1 MELEVEKGDWLIL
14 KKNINVAGE
23 IFNKGIHAEVM
34 DIEDFIPKL
43 RILKNDV
50 EHIVYCISS
59 DLFEKIDIKEPV
71 NTIEEIDNDLILK
84 KGMIVE
90 NTGEIIIDKKV
101 IKKGSKF
108 LVMTNE
114 EYPFIIM
121 NSEDNGMFLK
131 TKMNNK
137 KDFII
142 VDSNM
147 ENTLQKW
154 NIKEIKFY
162 NEDSF
167 FNSGYQIIL
176 EKNGRSLNIKSHG
189 LMKKV
194 ITVLSDKE
202 IIDDLLSDIKKVLYK
217 DIEDKN
223 IIEYF
228 SEYIALRNY
237 AFKTFNKFIDEKKEN
252 KI

>member
-43 RILKNDV
+43 KILKDDV

-59 DLFEKIDIKEPV
+59 ELFEKIDIKESV
-71 NTIEEIDNDLILK
+71 NSTEVLDNDLILK
-84 KGMIVE
+84 KGMVIE
-90 NTGEIIIDKKV
+90 NTGELVIDKKI
-101 IKKGSKF
+101 IKKGTKF
-108 LVMTNE
+108 LVITNE
-114 EYPFIIM
+114 DYPFIIM

-131 TKMNNK
+131 TKIKNK

-142 VDSNM
+142 VNNNM

-154 NIKEIKFY
+154 DIKEIKFY

-176 EKNGRSLNIKSHG
+176 EKDGKALNIKSHG
-189 LMKKV
+189 LIKKV

-202 IIDDLLSDIKKVLYK
+202 IVNDLLSDIKKVLYK

-228 SEYIALRNY
+228 AEYIALRNY

>member
-14 KKNINVAGE
+14 KKNINVAGK

-43 RILKNDV
+43 KILKDDV

-59 DLFEKIDIKEPV
+59 ELFEKIDIKESV
-71 NTIEEIDNDLILK
+71 NSTEVLDNDLILK
-84 KGMIVE
+84 KGMVIE
-90 NTGEIIIDKKV
+90 NTGELVIDKKI
-101 IKKGSKF
+101 IKKGTKF

-114 EYPFIIM
+114 DYPFIIM

-131 TKMNNK
+131 TKIKNK

-142 VDSNM
+142 VNNNM

-154 NIKEIKFY
+154 DIKEIKFY

-176 EKNGRSLNIKSHG
+176 EKDGKALNIKSHG
-189 LMKKV
+189 LIKKV

-202 IIDDLLSDIKKVLYK
+202 IVNDLLSDIKKVLYK

-228 SEYIALRNY
+228 AEYIALRNY

>member
-14 KKNINVAGE
+14 KKNINVAGK

-43 RILKNDV
+43 KILKDDV

-59 DLFEKIDIKEPV
+59 ELFEKIDIKESV
-71 NTIEEIDNDLILK
+71 NSTEDLDNNLILK
-84 KGMIVE
+84 KGMVIE
-90 NTGEIIIDKKV
+90 NTDELVIDKKI
-101 IKKGSKF
+101 IKKGTKF

-114 EYPFIIM
+114 DYPFIIM

-131 TKMNNK
+131 TKIKNK

-142 VDSNM
+142 VNNNM

-154 NIKEIKFY
+154 DIKEIKFY

-176 EKNGRSLNIKSHG
+176 EKDGKALNIKSHG
-189 LMKKV
+189 LIKKV

-202 IIDDLLSDIKKVLYK
+202 IVNDLLSDIKKVLYK

-228 SEYIALRNY
+228 AEYIALRNY